1 MPPARSAVCPLRTER
16 LLHSC
21 AVNLTMQVKLLP
33 NEAEATSLLAT
44 MERFNAACDAIAEVA
59 HAQGCANKVE
69 LQKHVYHDI
78 RARFDLSAQM
88 TIRAISKVVEAY
100 KRDRR
105 LLPKFR
111 PHGAM
116 VYDQRILS
124 WKGPDRVSILTL
136 GGREAMPWLAGAYQQ
151 ARLVFPR
158 G

>member
-1 MPPARSAVCPLRTER
+1 MSE
-16 LLHSC
+16 
-21 AVNLTMQVKLLP
+21 
-33 NEAEATSLLAT
+33 
-44 MERFNAACDAIAEVA
+44 
-59 HAQGCANKVE
+59 
-69 LQKHVYHDI
+69 VYHDI

-88 TIRAISKVVEAY
+88 TIRAISKVVEVY

-111 PHGAM
+111 PHGAI

-136 GGREAMPWLAGAYQQ
+136 GGRLVVPWVAGAYQQ
-151 ARLVFPR
+151 ARDYRKFRVWDRTMLLKEPSYAAPQTAFYP